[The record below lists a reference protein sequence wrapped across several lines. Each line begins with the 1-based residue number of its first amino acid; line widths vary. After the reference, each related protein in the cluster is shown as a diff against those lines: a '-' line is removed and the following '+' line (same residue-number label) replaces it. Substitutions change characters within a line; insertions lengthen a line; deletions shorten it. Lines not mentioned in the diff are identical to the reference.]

1 VSLGSGWQRP
11 AGIASAMALHRY
23 LDTA

>member
-23 LDTA
+23 LDTV